1 MAGGSLFKS
10 KDAKA
15 DPKEIFNFRLLFLL
29 CAIAWAGMFYGF
41 DQGNIGGIM
50 ELPSFERSLGLE
62 NDTQKAIDNKKGSI
76 AAMLAAGGS
85 LGALLAAPSSDYL
98 GRKWS
103 LFSACAVFIV
113 GAVMQMLPDYKLLL
127 TGRFIG
133 GLGVGATSMLAPQFL
148 SENAPRSVRGSMVSA
163 SLLPRHAWCPLIACR
178 YAHTTFVSSPP

>member
-1 MAGGSLFKS
+1 MAGGYLFKS

-15 DPKEIFNFRLLFLL
+15 DPKEIFNLRLLFLL

-50 ELPSFERSLGLE
+50 ELASFERSLGLE
-62 NDTQKAIDNKKGSI
+62 NDTQKAIDGKKGSI

-113 GAVMQMLPDYKLLL
+113 GAVMQMFPDYQILL

-133 GLGVGATSMLAPQFL
+133 GLGVGASSMLAPQFL

-163 SLLPRHAWCPLIACR
+163 SLPPLECKLTTHR
-178 YAHTTFVSSPP
+178 YAHTIFVLSPP